1 MWSLSLEL
9 LLGILGLISTIHRGG
24 ESHCVILKRRYLI
37 CGSMGW
43 NNIIPIRLQ
52 REYLTCGEG
61 ESCPVTL
68 QEEYLIHVVGES
80 HPCNT
85 AEGIPHS
92 WVL

>member
-9 LLGILGLISTIHRGG
+9 LLGMLGLISTIHREG
-24 ESHCVILKRRYLI
+24 ESHPVVLKRRYLI

-43 NNIIPIRLQ
+43 DNVIPITLQ
-52 REYLTCGEG
+52 RGFLTRGEG
-61 ESCPVTL
+61 ESYPVTL
-68 QEEYLIHVVGES
+68 QEGYLLHVLGES

-85 AEGIPHS
+85 AEGIPHP